1 MGGRDGVW
9 EGGARGFGCHFMR
22 GAEVGRMSLP
32 RFEPVRT
39 KKSFIFLVVAGG
51 KVRIGSATLLP
62 SEESVQARINFP
74 CPSFPRH
81 ALARRGGS
89 CLPCFL
95 CPFGGASLL
104 RVPTL
109 FYLSALVFAALPD
122 TPRNGVRNEIN
133 TWATF

>member
-1 MGGRDGVW
+1 MGGVW

-51 KVRIGSATLLP
+51 KVRLGVQPFYRLRSRFRRASTSRVLP
-62 SEESVQARINFP
+62 FLGMRLHGGV
-74 CPSFPRH
+74 
-81 ALARRGGS
+81 GS
-89 CLPCFL
+89 CLPCFFSPL
-95 CPFGGASLL
+95 WWRFSAACANFF
-104 RVPTL
+104 